1 MNKYSLGYSRNSSP
15 FMVPESLLSLLS
27 GLMSV
32 YSPSQINVLRMSAKG
47 SIMIEIYKKYIITRI
62 VLSVLNATVYI
73 KHKKLHVSAILQ
85 P

>member
-1 MNKYSLGYSRNSSP
+1 
-15 FMVPESLLSLLS
+15 
-27 GLMSV
+27 V